1 MTSHLVLHE
10 ISTGKDF
17 AFQLPCVIGRSGDA
31 DLIFSDPAISQL
43 HARIEE
49 FRGEIWI
56 EDLKSANG
64 VYVNGQRIVEK
75 TLLKSGDL
83 IQLGRSHLQ
92 LATGPRQVSQQ
103 TLVLDSLDLKLGW
116 TLDHERLRLLH
127 EITTDLSENLD
138 LPVLAGKIF
147 ARLRE
152 IFRHDRSYLAIL
164 RGDGSFEPILVEP
177 AAPSFPISTSITD
190 RILQNGE
197 SLLLEDAL
205 SDTSFREQESVV
217 ALRIRS
223 TLCVPLIY
231 HNQIHGLIYLGR
243 NVPRAYHRDDL
254 ELLRTIGFILGPL
267 IENARLWSELRNHY
281 ANAMNTLRETQARL
295 IAVERMAAYVR
306 LAQAMAHEIR
316 NPLTAIG
323 GLVRRMTQPEVD
335 RSKVQKVVTL
345 VERVETILTEVDTFV
360 KLPSPTLKLERM
372 DHLIQ
377 EVIDGHA
384 REASPSGFRPSLALH
399 TSHLMI
405 PVDAGQF
412 KKSMSLIF
420 NELQSSVPQGSD
432 LTISL
437 RDSDHEIEIVIG
449 GVERPGRLC
458 DAFAPELASKPWSL
472 GLFLTM
478 AHKIIADHR
487 GKLLLDPAGHS
498 VLPLVIRMPRTI
510 IP

>member
-1 MTSHLVLHE
+1 MTNHLLLHE
-10 ISTGKDF
+10 ISTGEDF
-17 AFQLPCVIGRSGDA
+17 TLELPCVVGRSGDA
-31 DLIFSDPAISQL
+31 DLTFSDSAISQR
-43 HARIEE
+43 HARIDES
-49 FRGEIWI
+49 RGEIWI

-83 IQLGRSHLQ
+83 IQLGRSHFR
-92 LATGPRQVSQQ
+92 LATGPRQVSEQ
-103 TLVLDSLDLKLGW
+103 TLVLDSLAFKLGW
-116 TLDHERLRLLH
+116 TLDHERLRLLY

-152 IFRHDRSYLAIL
+152 IFHQDRSYLAIF
-164 RGDGSFEPILVEP
+164 RDDGSFAPILVEP
-177 AAPSFPISTSITD
+177 PAPSFPISTTIID
-190 RILQNGE
+190 RVLQNGE
-197 SLLLEDAL
+197 SLLLQDAL
-205 SDTSFREQESVV
+205 SDISLREQESIVG
-217 ALRIRS
+217 LRMRS

-243 NVPRAYHRDDL
+243 NVAGVYQRDDL

-267 IENARLWSELRNHY
+267 VENARLWSELKNHY

-295 IAVERMAAYVR
+295 IAAERMAAYVR

-323 GLVRRMTQPEVD
+323 GLVHRMTEPEAD

-345 VERVETILTEVDTFV
+345 VERVETILGEVDTFV
-360 KLPSPTLKLERM
+360 KLPSPTLKLARV

-377 EVIDGHA
+377 EVIRGHA
-384 REASPSGFRPSLALH
+384 RKGSPPGLRLSLAVH
-399 TSHLMI
+399 TAHLMI
-405 PVDAGQF
+405 PVDARQF
-412 KKSMSLIF
+412 QKSMALIF
-420 NELQSSVPQGSD
+420 DELQSSLPPGFE
-432 LTISL
+432 LTIFL
-437 RDSDHEIEIVIG
+437 RDSEHEIEIAIG
-449 GVERPGRLC
+449 GLETPGRLC
-458 DAFAPELASKPWSL
+458 DVFAPELASKPWSL

-478 AHKIIADHR
+478 AHKIIAAHR

-498 VLPLVIRMPRTI
+498 LLPMVIRMSRTI

>member
-1 MTSHLVLHE
+1 V
-10 ISTGKDF
+10 
-17 AFQLPCVIGRSGDA
+17 
-31 DLIFSDPAISQL
+31 
-43 HARIEE
+43 
-49 FRGEIWI
+49 
-56 EDLKSANG
+56 
-64 VYVNGQRIVEK
+64 
-75 TLLKSGDL
+75 
-83 IQLGRSHLQ
+83 
-92 LATGPRQVSQQ
+92 
-103 TLVLDSLDLKLGW
+103 
-116 TLDHERLRLLH
+116 
-127 EITTDLSENLD
+127 
-138 LPVLAGKIF
+138 
-147 ARLRE
+147 
-152 IFRHDRSYLAIL
+152 
-164 RGDGSFEPILVEP
+164 
-177 AAPSFPISTSITD
+177 AP
-190 RILQNGE
+190 
-197 SLLLEDAL
+197 
-205 SDTSFREQESVV
+205 
-217 ALRIRS
+217 RIRS

-267 IENARLWSELRNHY
+267 IENARLWSELKNHY

-295 IAVERMAAYVR
+295 IAVERMGAYVR

-420 NELQSSVPQGSD
+420 SELQSSVPQDSD
-432 LTISL
+432 VTISL

>member
-1 MTSHLVLHE
+1 MTSHLVFHE

-17 AFQLPCVIGRSGDA
+17 TFQLPCVIGRSGDA
-31 DLIFSDPAISQL
+31 GLTFSDSAISQR

-49 FRGEIWI
+49 SRGEIWI

-75 TLLKSGDL
+75 TLLKFGDL
-83 IQLGRSHLQ
+83 IQLGRSHFQ
-92 LATGPRQVSQQ
+92 LAREPRQVSQQ
-103 TLVLDSLDLKLGW
+103 TLVLDSLDFKLGW
-116 TLDHERLRLLH
+116 TLDHERLRLLY

-138 LPVLAGKIF
+138 LAVLAGKIF

-152 IFRHDRSYLAIL
+152 IFHQDRSYLAIF
-164 RGDGSFEPILVEP
+164 RDDGSLEPILVEP
-177 AAPSFPISTSITD
+177 PAPSFPISTSITD
-190 RILQNGE
+190 RVLQNGE

-205 SDTSFREQESVV
+205 SDTSFREQESIV

-223 TLCVPLIY
+223 ILCVPLIY

-243 NVPRAYHRDDL
+243 NAAGAYHRDDL

-267 IENARLWSELRNHY
+267 IENARLWSELKNHY
-281 ANAMNTLRETQARL
+281 ANVMNTLRETQARL

-345 VERVETILTEVDTFV
+345 VERLETILSEVDTFV
-360 KLPSPTLKLERM
+360 KLPSPTLKLERV

-377 EVIDGHA
+377 EVIGA
-384 REASPSGFRPSLALH
+384 YAQKVSPSDLRLSLAVH
-399 TSHLMI
+399 TAHLMI

-412 KKSMSLIF
+412 EKSISLIF
-420 NELQSSVPQGSD
+420 NELQSSLPQGSN
-432 LTISL
+432 LTLSL
-437 RDSDHEIEIVIG
+437 RDSEHEIEIAIG
-449 GVERPGRLC
+449 GGERPGRLC
-458 DAFAPELASKPWSL
+458 DVFAPELASKPWSL

-498 VLPLVIRMPRTI
+498 LLPMVIRMPRTI
-510 IP
+510 TP

>member
-1 MTSHLVLHE
+1 MTGHLALNE
-10 ISTGKDF
+10 ISTGREY
-17 AFQLPCVIGRSGDA
+17 ALQLPCVIGRSADA
-31 DLIFSDPAISQL
+31 DLIFSDPSISQR
-43 HARIEE
+43 HARLEE
-49 FRGEIWI
+49 HRGEIWI

-64 VYVNGQRIVEK
+64 VYVNGQRIAEK
-75 TLLKSGDL
+75 VLLKSGDL
-83 IQLGRSHLQ
+83 IQLGRSHFQ
-92 LATGPRQVSQQ
+92 LATGPRAISQK
-103 TLVLDSLDLKLGW
+103 TLVLDSLDFKLGW
-116 TLDHERLRLLH
+116 TLDHERLRLLY

-147 ARLRE
+147 ARLKD
-152 IFRHDRSYLAIL
+152 IFRQDRSHLAIF
-164 RGDGSFEPILVEP
+164 RENGSLEAILVDP
-177 AAPSFPISTSITD
+177 PMPSFPISTSITD

-205 SDTSFREQESVV
+205 NDNSLQEHES
-217 ALRIRS
+217 AIAPRIRS

-243 NVPRAYHRDDL
+243 NVPGAYHREDL

-267 IENARLWSELRNHY
+267 IENARLWSELKNHY
-281 ANAMNTLRETQARL
+281 ANAVNTLRETQARL
-295 IAVERMAAYVR
+295 LTVERMAAYVR

-323 GLVRRMTQPEVD
+323 GLVRRMAQPEAD

-360 KLPSPTLKLERM
+360 KLPSPTLKLERI
-372 DHLIQ
+372 DHLIR
-377 EVIDGHA
+377 EVIDGHT
-384 REASPSGFRPSLALH
+384 RETSPSDFRPFLAIH
-399 TSHLMI
+399 TSRLMI
-405 PVDAGQF
+405 PVDGGQF
-412 KKSMSLIF
+412 KKGMSLIF
-420 NELQSSVPQGSD
+420 NELQSSVPQGSH
-432 LTISL
+432 LAISL
-437 RDSDHEIEIVIG
+437 RDSDHELEIVIG
-449 GVERPGRLC
+449 GMERPERLC

-498 VLPLVIRMPRTI
+498 VLPMVIRMPRSI